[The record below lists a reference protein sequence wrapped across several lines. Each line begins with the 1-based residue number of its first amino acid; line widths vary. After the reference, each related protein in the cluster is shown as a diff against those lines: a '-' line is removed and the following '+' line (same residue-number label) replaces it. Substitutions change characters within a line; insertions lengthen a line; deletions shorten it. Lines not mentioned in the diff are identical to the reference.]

1 MQTWYCS
8 VSFSWKTTLGGGGA
22 TRGGLAR
29 AGGRAARP
37 SSRPSARRARRDAR
51 GRRCPPLPRR
61 GCRRRSASGG
71 RPAIERR
78 LMLEITSAVPMT
90 GRPSGWLPN
99 DRLGDQVV
107 HRLLRRILVHR
118 NLLEDHLAL
127 RVEVDERRREHH
139 VRHDVERRLDVLVH
153 DPCVDDRVL
162 TRRGCVQLAAETVED
177 LGDLLGRIGRVPL
190 NSMCSRKW
198 LAPAFASRPRHASRH
213 RSRSRS
219 RLSERRRAARVTTRS
234 PSSSALS

>member
-1 MQTWYCS
+1 
-8 VSFSWKTTLGGGGA
+8 
-22 TRGGLAR
+22 
-29 AGGRAARP
+29 
-37 SSRPSARRARRDAR
+37 
-51 GRRCPPLPRR
+51 
-61 GCRRRSASGG
+61 
-71 RPAIERR
+71 
-78 LMLEITSAVPMT
+78 MLEITSAVPMT

-118 NLLEDHLAL
+118 NLLEDDLAL

-177 LGDLLGRIGRVPL
+177 LGDLLGRIG
-190 NSMCSRKW
+190 
-198 LAPAFASRPRHASRH
+198 A
-213 RSRSRS
+213 
-219 RLSERRRAARVTTRS
+219 RALEQQVFEEVAGACLRGVLVAGAGIDPEADRG
-234 PSSSALS
+234 